1 MGKWCGPVRVVLI
14 DDHAMF
20 TESLTRVLG
29 EEPSIEIVGVAATG
43 AEGVELT
50 SSCLPDVVVLS
61 HELPDGEATS
71 VAPRLIKASPN
82 SKVVVLSS
90 RNDRRSLLAALEAGC
105 VGYVTT
111 DHAVDDL
118 LAAVARVANG
128 DAYVPPSMLGAL
140 LPRRDKPG
148 LGADLSERELQ
159 VLDGLARGMTNA
171 VLADTLFLSV
181 HTVRGHVQSIL
192 MKLDAHSR
200 LEAVAIARQEGLL
213 PSLR

>member
-1 MGKWCGPVRVVLI
+1 MGERAGPIRVVLI

-20 TESLTRVLG
+20 TESLARVLG
-29 EEPSIEIVGVAATG
+29 EEPSVEIVGVAATG
-43 AEGVELT
+43 AAGTVLMA
-50 SSCLPDVVVLS
+50 SCSPDVVVVS
-61 HELPDGEATS
+61 HDLPDADTAS
-71 VAPRLIKASPN
+71 LAPRLRNASPN

-90 RNDRRSLLAALEAGC
+90 RNDSRSLLAALEAGC

-118 LAAVARVANG
+118 IAAVCQVASG

-140 LPRRDKPG
+140 LPGRDKPG
-148 LGADLSERELQ
+148 VGADLSDRELE
-159 VLDGLARGMTNA
+159 VLDGLARGMTSSA
-171 VLADTLFLSV
+171 IAETLFLSV

-200 LEAVAIARQEGLL
+200 LEAVAVARKEGLL
-213 PSLR
+213 PSPR